1 MIQLVTAKAPPIQ
14 QVIECGVIPR
24 FVELMQRDD
33 CPKLQF
39 EATWALT
46 NIASGSSEQTA
57 VVVDSGAVQVLIL
70 NLVSAD
76 EDVREQCVWAL
87 GNIAGDSVQNRN
99 MLLRMG
105 AMSSVLALERYFN
118 ESTRPTFGRVVAWS
132 LSNLC
137 RGKPSPDFYLIS
149 PAIPFLSKLINSIDD
164 ETAQDAC
171 W

>member
-1 MIQLVTAKAPPIQ
+1 
-14 QVIECGVIPR
+14 
-24 FVELMQRDD
+24 MQRDD

-57 VVVDSGAVQVLIL
+57 VVVDSGAVQVLIR

-76 EDVREQCVWAL
+76 ENVREQCVWAL

-105 AMSSVLALERYFN
+105 VMTSVLALERFFN
-118 ESTRPTFGRVVAWS
+118 EHTRLSFGRIVAWS
-132 LSNLC
+132 ISNLC
-137 RGKPSPDFYLIS
+137 RGKPPPEFHQVS
-149 PAIPFLSKLINSIDD
+149 PAIPFLSKLINSKDD